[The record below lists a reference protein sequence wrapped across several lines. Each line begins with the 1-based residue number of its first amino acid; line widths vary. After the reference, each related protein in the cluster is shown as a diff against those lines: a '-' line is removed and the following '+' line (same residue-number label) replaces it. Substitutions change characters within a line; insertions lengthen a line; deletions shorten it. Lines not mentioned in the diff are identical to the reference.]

1 MLGSFNNC
9 NIVQLSHKATSSEE
23 IDKMNQVVLDD
34 VSDNIAELVK
44 TGKYGAINTTDTTKR
59 FYYLI
64 KFIQK
69 PTH

>member
-1 MLGSFNNC
+1 
-9 NIVQLSHKATSSEE
+9 
-23 IDKMNQVVLDD
+23 MNQVVLYD